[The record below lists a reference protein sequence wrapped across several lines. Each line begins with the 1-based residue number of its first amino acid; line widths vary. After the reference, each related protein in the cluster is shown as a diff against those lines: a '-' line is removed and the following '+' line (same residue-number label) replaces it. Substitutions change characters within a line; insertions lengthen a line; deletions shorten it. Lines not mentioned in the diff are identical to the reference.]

1 MMQAS
6 HFLQVAVRPRE
17 EEKNKGGVSSL
28 QKEETQKREEV
39 SSKHDGLTALLNIET
54 VIVKNLS
61 FKAML
66 NISTRRT
73 STSFW
78 KLKMI
83 L

>member
-1 MMQAS
+1 M
-6 HFLQVAVRPRE
+6 
-17 EEKNKGGVSSL
+17 